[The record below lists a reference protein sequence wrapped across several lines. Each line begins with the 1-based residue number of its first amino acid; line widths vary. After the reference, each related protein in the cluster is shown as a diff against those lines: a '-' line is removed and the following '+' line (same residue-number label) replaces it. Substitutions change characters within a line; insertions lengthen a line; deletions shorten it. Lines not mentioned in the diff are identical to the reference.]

1 MSKKLLF
8 LIIGY
13 SLCLPIIGYAQTA
26 CWLLKPVYQS
36 ITPFSELYY
45 KVDTYSTMAVFDT
58 NGNKIV
64 EADSI
69 TYITNGY
76 ALALTNINGRFRLKA
91 IIDKSGRVKDI
102 TEEYYVDD
110 YHFFSEDMLGVSNNK
125 GRCGYINPDGKL
137 EIPFIYVSVHPFR
150 EGLAS
155 VFKPK
160 KGLIGLIGS
169 VTNKKASIGSATYVN
184 HKGEELKIRDGKD
197 YPIFAASFKNG
208 KGLVQME
215 DGSSFYVDPKGNR
228 IEDGPNNKELGV
240 DEYFAYSE
248 ENQKQE
254 VNLPF
259 LPSYNAAYSIFAE
272 GSVKG
277 YMANGVMM
285 VPSQFQEAY
294 GFASGFAIVKKDGK
308 YGIIKQLGGTNSV
321 RVSEK
326 SGKISVQSVIPA
338 DWGNSPAKFLYITN
352 GTDRLSFAMTGH
364 ESQRTVEGV
373 VPITNNGEKTYEL
386 DVDDL
391 IVWRQTNANTQVMD
405 EAKSSEGISVSA
417 PVKVTAN
424 SKGECVV
431 NVRVTNRSGSVQTIS
446 ISLSTG
452 GRRSVKLGPRKT
464 AAVSITTKIVKET
477 RCVIS
482 AKSAA
487 GNASSVTNL
496 VPSFV
501 L

>member
-1 MSKKLLF
+1 MSKKLLY
-8 LIIGY
+8 LVIV
-13 SLCLPIIGYAQTA
+13 SRLCLPLIGYAQTA
-26 CWLLKPVYQS
+26 CWLLKPIYQS
-36 ITPFSELYY
+36 ITPFGESYY
-45 KVDTYSTMAVFDT
+45 KVNTYSTMAIFDT

-76 ALALTNINGRFRLKA
+76 ALALTNTNGKFRLKA
-91 IIDKSGRVKDI
+91 IIDKSGNVKDI
-102 TEEYYVDD
+102 SEEYYVDD
-110 YHFFSEDMLGVSNNK
+110 YHFFSEDMLGVSNDK
-125 GRCGYINPDGKL
+125 GKSGYINPDGKL

-160 KGLIGLIGS
+160 KGLKGLIRS
-169 VTNKKASIGSATYVN
+169 VTNKKALVGSATYVN
-184 HKGEELKIRDGKD
+184 HKGAELNIRDGKND
-197 YPIFAASFKNG
+197 PTFTASFKNG

-228 IEDGPNNKELGV
+228 LEDGPNNKELGV

-248 ENQKQE
+248 ENKKQE

-259 LPSYNAAYSIFAE
+259 IPSYNAAYSIYTE
-272 GSVKG
+272 GPVKG

-285 VPSQFQEAY
+285 IPSQFQEAY

-321 RVSEK
+321 KVSEK
-326 SGKISVQSVIPA
+326 GGKISVQSVIPA
-338 DWGNSPAKFLYITN
+338 DWGNCPAKFLYITN
-352 GTDRLSFAMTGH
+352 GTDRLSFAMTGQ
-364 ESQRTVEGV
+364 ESQRAVEGV
-373 VPITNNGEKTYEL
+373 VPVTNGEKIYEL
-386 DVDDL
+386 DVDGL
-391 IVWRQTNANTQVMD
+391 IVWRQTNANAQATD
-405 EAKSSEGISVSA
+405 ETKSSGGISVSA
-417 PVKVTAN
+417 PGKVTAN

-431 NVRVTNRSGSVQTIS
+431 NVRVTNRSGSAQSIS

-452 GRRSVKLGPRKT
+452 GNKSVKLAPGKT
-464 AAVSITTKIVKET
+464 AVVSITTKIVKET

-487 GNASSVTNL
+487 GNASGVTNL
-496 VPSFV
+496 IPSFV

>member
-1 MSKKLLF
+1 MSKKLLY
-8 LIIGY
+8 LVIV
-13 SLCLPIIGYAQTA
+13 SRLCLPLIGYAQTA
-26 CWLLKPVYQS
+26 CWLLKPIYQS
-36 ITPFSELYY
+36 ITPFGESYY
-45 KVDTYSTMAVFDT
+45 KVNTYSTMAIFDT

-76 ALALTNINGRFRLKA
+76 ALALTNTNGKFRLKA
-91 IIDKSGRVKDI
+91 IIDKSGNVKDI
-102 TEEYYVDD
+102 SEEYYVDD
-110 YHFFSEDMLGVSNNK
+110 YHFFSEDMLGVSNDK
-125 GRCGYINPDGKL
+125 GKSGYINPDGKL

-184 HKGEELKIRDGKD
+184 HKGEEL
-197 YPIFAASFKNG
+197 
-208 KGLVQME
+208 GLVQME

-228 IEDGPNNKELGV
+228 LEDGPNNKELGV

-248 ENQKQE
+248 ENKKQE

-259 LPSYNAAYSIFAE
+259 IPSYNAAYSIYTE
-272 GSVKG
+272 GPVKG

-285 VPSQFQEAY
+285 IPSQFQEAY

-321 RVSEK
+321 KVSEK
-326 SGKISVQSVIPA
+326 GGKISVQSVIPA
-338 DWGNSPAKFLYITN
+338 DWGNCPAKFLYITN
-352 GTDRLSFAMTGH
+352 GTDRLSFAMTGQ
-364 ESQRTVEGV
+364 ESQRAVEGV
-373 VPITNNGEKTYEL
+373 VPVTNGEKIYEL
-386 DVDDL
+386 DVDGL
-391 IVWRQTNANTQVMD
+391 IVWRQTNANAQATD
-405 EAKSSEGISVSA
+405 ETKSSGGISVSA
-417 PVKVTAN
+417 PGKVTAN

-431 NVRVTNRSGSVQTIS
+431 NVRVTNRSGSAQSIS

-452 GRRSVKLGPRKT
+452 GNKSVKLAPGKT
-464 AAVSITTKIVKET
+464 AVVSITTKIVKET

-487 GNASSVTNL
+487 GNASGVTNL
-496 VPSFV
+496 IPSFV